1 MKTKTFIST
10 LLLALFAFIGGGS
23 FDEDGSISAWVWF
36 VLAGFVILFLLVGVH
51 ANAKDEEEREE
62 RRKRW
67 AAVAAEKKAQ
77 EEKYEKEKQEQIA
90 SVGVADKT
98 IILKENDI
106 NSEINVY
113 ESKRI
118 VNIMGKDYDFKDILS
133 CTFSDSPRTIK
144 GKIIAETKSK
154 NGSVIGRSIVGDVVA
169 GPAGAIIGGTTA
181 KKNTVYHQED
191 DHVVH
196 DYTVIININ
205 SISTPIVRIPTKENG
220 KLTNEIVGL
229 MNVIIS
235 RRQ

>member
-10 LLLALFAFIGGGS
+10 LMLTLFAFLGGGS
-23 FDEDGSISAWVWF
+23 FDEDGSISAWVWIVLVVF
-36 VLAGFVILFLLVGVH
+36 VVLFIIAGMQ
-51 ANAKDEEEREE
+51 ASAKEAEKKLKREE
-62 RRKRW
+62 HLASIAK
-67 AAVAAEKKAQ
+67 EKKAQ
-77 EEKYEKEKQEQIA
+77 EEKYEKEKQEQIS

-113 ESKRI
+113 ESRRI
-118 VNIMGKDYDFKDILS
+118 INIMGKDYEFKDVLS
-133 CTFSDSPRTIK
+133 CTFTDSPRTIK

-154 NGSVIGRSIVGDVVA
+154 NGNVIGRSIVGDVVA

-191 DHVVH
+191 DRVVH

-205 SISTPIVRIPTKENG
+205 SISTPIIRIPTKENG

-235 RRQ
+235 RLK